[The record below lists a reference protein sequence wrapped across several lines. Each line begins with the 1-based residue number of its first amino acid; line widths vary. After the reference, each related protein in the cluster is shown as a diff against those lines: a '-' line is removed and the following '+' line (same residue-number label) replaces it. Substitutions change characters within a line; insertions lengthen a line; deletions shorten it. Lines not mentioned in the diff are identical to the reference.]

1 MSQVN
6 KKHQSG
12 NFFRSTL
19 ALERNLLKCLLLH
32 LEQSEMVMAFF
43 PHHSCLFHPYDI
55 TFTNKTFC
63 PACTVWLLSTAS
75 RSRVALFSRIFHAFT
90 FSSNILATSLFL
102 FRAQQISSLFALKI
116 ANGNASVC
124 PQETSKKATM
134 QRDGHRIYFL
144 SWLKCL
150 LKIVKIIHVSFDLCG
165 CVCVQFFLIRL
176 LAWKMFTKTGMLK
189 YFSEGKHKFELR
201 KTRTQSGSIFFF
213 YARFY
218 VMFQFFSLACELAQ
232 YYTELQCPIRWKE
245 VKIIGR

>member
-1 MSQVN
+1 MYLVLVYNAMSQVN

-32 LEQSEMVMAFF
+32 LKQSEMVMAFF

-63 PACTVWLLSTAS
+63 PACTVWLLSTVS

-144 SWLKCL
+144 SWLEM
-150 LKIVKIIHVSFDLCG
+150 SFENCENNSCFIRFMWM
-165 CVCVQFFLIRL
+165 CVC
-176 LAWKMFTKTGMLK
+176 A
-189 YFSEGKHKFELR
+189 FS
-201 KTRTQSGSIFFF
+201 
-213 YARFY
+213 
-218 VMFQFFSLACELAQ
+218 FFSFVYLHEKCSQRLS
-232 YYTELQCPIRWKE
+232 C
-245 VKIIGR
+245 

>member
-1 MSQVN
+1 MYLVLVYNAMSQVN

-63 PACTVWLLSTAS
+63 PACTVWLLSTVS

-165 CVCVQFFLIRL
+165 CVCVRSVFSHSFTCMKNVHKDCHAKVFFR
-176 LAWKMFTKTGMLK
+176 
-189 YFSEGKHKFELR
+189 GK
-201 KTRTQSGSIFFF
+201 
-213 YARFY
+213 A
-218 VMFQFFSLACELAQ
+218 
-232 YYTELQCPIRWKE
+232 
-245 VKIIGR
+245 